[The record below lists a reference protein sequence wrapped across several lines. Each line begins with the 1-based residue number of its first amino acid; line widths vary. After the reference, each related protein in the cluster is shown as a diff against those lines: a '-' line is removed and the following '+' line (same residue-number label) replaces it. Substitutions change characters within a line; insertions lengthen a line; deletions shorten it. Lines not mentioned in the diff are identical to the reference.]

1 MTHKVEDSR
10 SFSFTNISGIH
21 TEASPSKYEPFRPIL
36 DRVLIRR
43 VEEEEKA
50 GLGVPSKYRQQT
62 NRGVVVAIGDFFV
75 MGGERIDMAFYLKIG
90 DHVLFGEYNAE
101 KFIKDDEELWLVR
114 IQDIRGV
121 ERLIPQVKHLDAPPH
136 HTTYPSLDYVGGFAY
151 NDKGQAVAQWS
162 PVPYFGGSDAQK

>member
-10 SFSFTNISGIH
+10 SIQEHLEYLKNP
-21 TEASPSKYEPFRPIL
+21 TEPSTDIGVPRPLTRKVEYEPFRPIL

-75 MGGERIDMAFYLKIG
+75 MGGLTRDMAFYLKIG

-121 ERLIPQVKHLDAPPH
+121 ERLKE
-136 HTTYPSLDYVGGFAY
+136 S
-151 NDKGQAVAQWS
+151 K
-162 PVPYFGGSDAQK
+162 